1 MSVVRRIYS
10 SIAAS
15 AFGQLVTIGSQLL
28 LTPLFFSIW
37 GAEKY
42 GEWLLLSSIPAYL
55 TMLDLGI
62 GAAAANEM
70 GMNAARQQYSTAKT
84 IFHGAIVIAA
94 AASTTVL
101 LLSVAAGFALTYTSV
116 FHFAHIQIKDLMPIT
131 LLLGA
136 SIGIGFFNGLA
147 VGGFRAAEM
156 NATAIFLSNVTR
168 LFEAIATGL
177 LVWQGSGPLQVCI
190 SFVVIRLLMLL
201 IQTAHLQQQ
210 CRWLFSGGWSP
221 NMAHIRSLIV
231 PSIGFIFLPLGHALA
246 IQGPVLV
253 IGLTL
258 GSASVAIF
266 SALRTITRIP
276 LQVANVLNHSIWPE
290 MTRAFGANN
299 LSLFRTL
306 HRASWSLAL
315 ASSVAVWLILA
326 LFARELIGFW
336 LHKEIAF
343 EFHLLMVLC
352 ATATLSA
359 LWAASQV
366 ALSSTNRHVSLTT
379 RLVAINAV
387 GLALMYPAA
396 KSYGWPAV
404 EIILIAIDMSVLTI
418 AMAGAMAISD
428 DTLWTFL
435 RAAITDTVTTLRK
448 QLVSRLKLRH
458 QPKPH

>member
-28 LTPLFFSIW
+28 LTPLFFAVW

-70 GMNAARQQYSTAKT
+70 GMNAARQQYNAAKT
-84 IFHGAIVIAA
+84 IFHGAVVIAA
-94 AASTTVL
+94 AASAAVL
-101 LLSVAAGFALTYTSV
+101 LLSVAAGFALTSTSV
-116 FHFAHIQIKDLMPIT
+116 FHFAHIHPGELMPIT
-131 LLLGA
+131 LLLGV

-147 VGGFRAAEM
+147 LAGFRAGEM
-156 NATAIFLSNVTR
+156 NAHALFLANLTR

-177 LVWQGSGPLQVCI
+177 LVWQGHGPLQIC
-190 SFVVIRLLMLL
+190 VVSIAIKIVML
-201 IQTAHLQQQ
+201 IAQTAYLHQR
-210 CRWLFSGGWSP
+210 CKWLFSGGWSP
-221 NMAHIRSLIV
+221 NMGHIRNLIA

-276 LQVANVLNHSIWPE
+276 LQMANVLNYSIWPE
-290 MTRAFGANN
+290 MTRAFGAND
-299 LSLFRTL
+299 LDLFRTL

-315 ASSVAVWLILA
+315 ASSTAVWLILA
-326 LFARELIGFW
+326 LFAKDLIGFW

-343 EFHLLMVLC
+343 EFHLLMALC

-379 RLVAINAV
+379 RLVAINAA
-387 GLALMYPAA
+387 GLAIMYPLA
-396 KSYGWPAV
+396 KIHGWPAV
-404 EIILIAIDMSVLTI
+404 EVILVAIDMSVLTI
-418 AMAGAMAISD
+418 AMSGAMAISD
-428 DTLWTFL
+428 DKLSSFL
-435 RAAITDTVTTLRK
+435 RAAITDTVATLKR
-448 QLVSRLKLRH
+448 QIWSRLKLR
-458 QPKPH
+458 QLSKPH